1 MNNKTCKTCN
11 TSIKCSVDTC
21 AYHSGAQNCCSL
33 DSIKVGCCDCS
44 PTKCEGTECASFKR
58 RGGGCKNPLQIGDL
72 CGTIGVR
79 QT

>member
-1 MNNKTCKTCN
+1 MNMNMNGKMTCN

-44 PTKCEGTECASFKR
+44 PTKCEGTECASFKL
-58 RGGGCKNPLQIGDL
+58 GAK
-72 CGTIGVR
+72 
-79 QT
+79 